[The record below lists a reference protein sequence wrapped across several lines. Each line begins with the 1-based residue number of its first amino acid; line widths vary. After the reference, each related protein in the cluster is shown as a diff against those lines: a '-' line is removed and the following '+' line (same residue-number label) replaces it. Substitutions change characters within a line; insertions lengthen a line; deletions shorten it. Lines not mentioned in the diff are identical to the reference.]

1 MGSTQHLKSKY
12 GGGYHLEVKYS
23 PDNMGVNTNGDPLDC
38 VHEYVRSAFASAV
51 KVEHFGH
58 RIIYKI
64 PSSDV
69 KSLAKSFACLEEGEY
84 IYSYI
89 AFCIYF

>member
-1 MGSTQHLKSKY
+1 M
-12 GGGYHLEVKYS
+12 EVKYS

-38 VHEYVRSAFASAV
+38 VNGFVTSAFPSAV

-58 RIIYKI
+58 RIIYKV

-69 KSLAKSFACLEEGEY
+69 KSLSKSFACLEEGQY
-84 IYSYI
+84 IYTFVCLFISVLNVNRN
-89 AFCIYF
+89 